1 MVISTEAL
9 FYKTQQIFVMKC
21 FSKLG
26 KEEMLLISL
35 RLSTKTLQLTL
46 YLITLN
52 NENLKTSTK
61 YREKKYEFTLLPL
74 LFNTV
79 LEVSKSSK
87 RNKSH
92 NG

>member
-61 YREKKYEFTLLPL
+61 YREKK
-74 LFNTV
+74 
-79 LEVSKSSK
+79 
-87 RNKSH
+87 
-92 NG
+92 